1 MSHDASMCA
10 DAYLDGV
17 LVGEEVDDLERVCN
31 DADGEELLSVVA
43 ALHHQASRKG
53 VRVCKVYSKYRQ
65 RNTPVNQSLNDG
77 HLRLL
82 ELLLGITASG
92 VGEVDGVTDLDVVGE
107 GDVVHIDAVRT
118 SIVSGCNSSK
128 NNRGW
133 RCTHSWVSH
142 LPKSLT
148 S

>member
-1 MSHDASMCA
+1 MISNACATMRTVKSFLPLLRPFIIKLFRQPVHSCPSLRSKNGMC
-10 DAYLDGV
+10 V
-17 LVGEEVDDLERVCN
+17 
-31 DADGEELLSVVA
+31 
-43 ALHHQASRKG
+43 
-53 VRVCKVYSKYRQ
+53 
-65 RNTPVNQSLNDG
+65 PVNQSLNDG

-128 NNRGW
+128 VNRGW
-133 RCTHSWVSH
+133 NCTHSWVSH

>member
-1 MSHDASMCA
+1 MISNACA
-10 DAYLDGV
+10 TMRTARSFLPLLRPFIIKLYTHPYLFV
-17 LVGEEVDDLERVCN
+17 H
-31 DADGEELLSVVA
+31 AVVNPRA
-43 ALHHQASRKG
+43 INA
-53 VRVCKVYSKYRQ
+53 
-65 RNTPVNQSLNDG
+65 PVNQSLNDG

-92 VGEVDGVTDLDVVGE
+92 VGEVDSVTDLNVVGE